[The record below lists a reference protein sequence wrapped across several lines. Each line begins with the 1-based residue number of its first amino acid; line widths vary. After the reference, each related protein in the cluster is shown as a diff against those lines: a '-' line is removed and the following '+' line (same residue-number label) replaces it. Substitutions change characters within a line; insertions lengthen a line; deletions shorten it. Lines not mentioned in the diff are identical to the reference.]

1 MTHDYAEL
9 NRQLD
14 KVKSKVFQE
23 KNAAFF
29 GPLMCSLEFH
39 WSEEIPTAGTDGV
52 QIIWNPN
59 FFKECC
65 FNTNK
70 TVLRHELDH
79 AARLHAVRRVD
90 RNPEIWNYA
99 CDIRINNDLQNE
111 GYSFE
116 GIEDAWILHL
126 LDRNGPMVEEDIY
139 DYLMKKATPIP
150 AGGSFGKGGT
160 GDMLPLP
167 NDKKQQAVNN
177 VVRAVQQAKAA
188 NAAGSIPGGI
198 ESMLNEFLK
207 PIIPWESA
215 LMKFFTDLLQEDYTW
230 RRPNRRYQDVYLPSR
245 FTDDGRLE
253 HLMYFLDVSGSITE
267 KEIVRFNSEV
277 KYIQDTLKPQ
287 KLTLVQFDT
296 RIQDVRVF
304 EEGEP
309 FSKIKIV
316 GRGGTSLTCVRDYI
330 EKHKPTAAVIFS
342 DLYCTPMQKLRQEI
356 PIIWV
361 VVNSLAQNPSF
372 GKVIRITA

>member
-9 NRQLD
+9 NKQLD

-29 GPLMCSLEFH
+29 GPLMCSLEFR
-39 WSEEIPTAGTDGV
+39 WTEEIPTAATNGV
-52 QIIWNPN
+52 EIIWNPN

-65 FNTNK
+65 FNANK

-79 AARLHAVRRVD
+79 AARLHAVRRND

-111 GYSFE
+111 GYSYE
-116 GIEDAWILHL
+116 GIEDAWILHQ

-139 DYLMKKATPIP
+139 DYLMKKAIP
-150 AGGSFGKGGT
+150 VPSTGSFGKGDK

-177 VVRAVQQAKAA
+177 VVRAVQQAKAV

-215 LMKFFTDLLQEDYTW
+215 LMKFFTDLLHEDYTW

-267 KEIVRFNSEV
+267 KEIQRFNSEV

-287 KLTLVQFDT
+287 KLTLIQFDT
-296 RIQDVRVF
+296 RIQNVRVF

-342 DLYCTPMQKLRQEI
+342 DLYCTPMQKLKQEI

-361 VVNSLAQNPSF
+361 VVNSLAQKPSF
-372 GKVIRITA
+372 GKVIRINT

>member
-1 MTHDYAEL
+1 MTHDYTEL
-9 NRQLD
+9 NKQLD

-29 GPLMCSLEFH
+29 GPLMCSLEFR
-39 WSEEIPTAGTDGV
+39 WSEEIPTAATNG
-52 QIIWNPN
+52 IEILWNPS
-59 FFKECC
+59 FFKEMP

-70 TVLRHELDH
+70 TILLHELNH

-116 GIEDAWILHL
+116 DSNPWIMHQV
-126 LDRNGPMVEEDIY
+126 DVKGPMAEEDIY
-139 DYLMKKATPIP
+139 DYLMKKAIP
-150 AGGSFGKGGT
+150 VPSSGSFGKGT
-160 GDMLPLP
+160 EGDMLPLP
-167 NDKKQQAVNN
+167 SDKKQQAVNN
-177 VVRAVQQAKAA
+177 VVRAVQQAKAT
-188 NAAGSIPGGI
+188 NAAGSIPGGV

-215 LMKFFTDLLQEDYTW
+215 LMKFFTDLLSEEYTW

-267 KEIVRFNSEV
+267 KEIQRFNSEV

-287 KLTLVQFDT
+287 KLTLIQFDT
-296 RIQDVRVF
+296 QIQDVRVF

-316 GRGGTSLTCVRDYI
+316 GRGGTSLVCVRDYI

-342 DLYCTPMQKLRQEI
+342 DLYCTPMQKLKQEI
-356 PIIWV
+356 PIIWI

-372 GKVIRITA
+372 GKVIRINA

>member
-1 MTHDYAEL
+1 MTHDYTEL
-9 NRQLD
+9 NKQLD

-29 GPLMCSLEFH
+29 GPLMCSLEFR
-39 WSEEIPTAGTDGV
+39 WTDEVPTAATNGIEIV
-52 QIIWNPN
+52 WNPD

-65 FNTNK
+65 FNANK
-70 TVLRHELDH
+70 TILRHELDH
-79 AARLHAVRRVD
+79 AARLHAVRRGD
-90 RNPEIWNYA
+90 RDPEIWNYA

-116 GIEDAWILHL
+116 GIEDAWIMHA
-126 LDRNGPMVEEDIY
+126 LDRKSPMVEEDIY
-139 DYLMKKATPIP
+139 DYLIKKAIPIP
-150 AGGSFGKGGT
+150 AGGAFGKGGK
-160 GDMLPLP
+160 GDMLPVP

-215 LMKFFTDLLQEDYTW
+215 LMKFFTDLLSEDYTW

-267 KEIVRFNSEV
+267 KEIQRFNSEV

-287 KLTLVQFDT
+287 KLTLIQFDT

-316 GRGGTSLTCVRDYI
+316 GRGGTSLVCVRDYI

-342 DLYCTPMQKLRQEI
+342 DLYCTPMQKLKQEI

-372 GKVIRITA
+372 GKVIRINA